1 MPARAGH
8 LYRDDAFYAD
18 PTTSELKPKYFLVLA
33 APARGDIV
41 ARLLTSRYAG
51 LRPEQPPCCHGD
63 PYPGFYLGVLGG
75 PLGAKSWLD
84 LRPID
89 DLDRWDFARHEEAG
103 RLHEIM
109 ALPMP
114 QMRAAMECAAGAD
127 DTTRAQERLIR
138 DALAALPPG

>member
-1 MPARAGH
+1 MPARVGH

-18 PTTSELKPKYFLVLA
+18 PATGELKLKYFLVLA
-33 APARGDIV
+33 APARGDIA
-41 ARLLTSRYAG
+41 ARLLTSRDAG
-51 LRPEQPPCCHGD
+51 LRPEQPPCYHGD
-63 PYPGFYLGVLGG
+63 PYPGFYLGILGG

-84 LRPID
+84 LRPMD
-89 DLDRWDFARHEEAG
+89 NLDRWDFAKHEETG
-103 RLHEIM
+103 RLHEIR

-114 QMRAAMECAAGAD
+114 QLRAAMECAAGAD